1 MGWFGSKKATGEIH
15 NPADPGPPK
24 AAEEPPRRKIGK
36 YEILE
41 KIATGGFGTVYKA
54 WDPMIKRAVA
64 LKTCELPDAGMR
76 ARVFRE
82 AQLAGGLQHP
92 NITTVFEFGVDGIVP
107 FLAQELLSGEDLDK
121 AIAREGPLPVEEKV
135 RILISVASALECA
148 HAAGIVHRDVKPP
161 NIRIL
166 DTGTVKIMDFGIA
179 KSLDSSTS
187 SLTKDGMAIGS
198 TSYMSPEQIVGD
210 PVDLRTDLFSLG
222 VVAYEL
228 VTGKKPFAHTKLF
241 LLLEQIVKSEP
252 IPVLVAAP
260 GTPRRLAAVIEKAMA
275 KKVEDRFSSAGE
287 LKAEL
292 EAVLEDLARKAA
304 APAPPPARAAGSIL
318 VVDDDARV
326 RDAVRV
332 LLEGE
337 GYSVTAAADG
347 AEGIEKLEASDVCL
361 VLLDLA
367 MPGMDGWQF
376 LKRQSQGPR
385 AGRASVVLMSGLPF
399 IRDAPGVA
407 DFIRK
412 PIEAA
417 RLLDCAQRF
426 CGKPE
431 PTAAAAG

>member
-1 MGWFGSKKATGEIH
+1 MGWFGKKTTEEAPTPVD
-15 NPADPGPPK
+15 PA
-24 AAEEPPRRKIGK
+24 AAEGSEPPRRKIGK

-121 AIAREGPLPVEEKV
+121 AIARGMPATIEEKV

-161 NIRIL
+161 NIRLL
-166 DTGTVKIMDFGIA
+166 DTGVVKIMDFGIA
-179 KSLDSSTS
+179 KSLDSTTS

-210 PVDLRTDLFSLG
+210 PVDYRTDLFSLG

-228 VTGKKPFAHTKLF
+228 VTGKKPFAHEKLF

-252 IPVLVAAP
+252 VPVLVAAP
-260 GTPRRLAAVIEKAMA
+260 GTPPRLAALIERAMA
-275 KKVEDRFSSAGE
+275 KKAQDRFGSVAA

-292 EAVLEDLARKAA
+292 ESVLAELAAKAA
-304 APAPPPARAAGSIL
+304 APVARPARAAGSIL
-318 VVDDDARV
+318 VVDDDAQV

-337 GYSVTAAADG
+337 GYLVEGAGDG
-347 AEGIEKLEASDVCL
+347 SEGIEKLEKGDVCL

-376 LKRQSQGPR
+376 LERQSQGPR
-385 AGRASVVLMSGLPF
+385 AGRAPVILMSGLPF

-412 PIEAA
+412 PVEAA
-417 RLLDCAQRF
+417 RLLDCVHRF
-426 CGKPE
+426 CGEPE
-431 PTAAAAG
+431 TTAVAAV